1 MRIVD
6 GEIPRDTNT
15 ARQHVRLTADCLSI
29 CNCKCDPSYPLSAS
43 DACLARFNHNYTM
56 PTALVLVYPSVN
68 TLDTNGP
75 IGLLF
80 QGGYSTFIAAHDEFT
95 TSQENVTFKRDLSI
109 AEAKDRLTEFD
120 LLIVPGARPNNILP
134 FLSADGHLHELLEL
148 ISAFAK
154 LGPKSPGPPGER
166 VLFSVCSGS
175 YLLAAA
181 GVLDGLTATS
191 HRLGLGALRNL
202 CDEYKR
208 RTPGA
213 KGTEVVPE
221 NATGTVHYVDAG
233 MNASQVRI
241 VTSGTITTGIDAA
254 LYLISLRSGRPA
266 AEEVASFIGYAWR
279 EM

>member
-1 MRIVD
+1 
-6 GEIPRDTNT
+6 
-15 ARQHVRLTADCLSI
+15 
-29 CNCKCDPSYPLSAS
+29 
-43 DACLARFNHNYTM
+43 M

-75 IGLLF
+75 IGVLF

-120 LLIVPGARPNNILP
+120 LLIVPGARPNHILP

-154 LGPKSPGPPGER
+154 LGPKSPGPLGER

-241 VTSGTITTGIDAA
+241 VTSGTITTGMDAT

>member
-1 MRIVD
+1 
-6 GEIPRDTNT
+6 
-15 ARQHVRLTADCLSI
+15 
-29 CNCKCDPSYPLSAS
+29 
-43 DACLARFNHNYTM
+43 M

-68 TLDTNGP
+68 TIDTNGP
-75 IGLLF
+75 IGVLF
-80 QGGYSTFIAAHDEFT
+80 QGGFSTFIAACDEFT
-95 TSQENVTFKRDLSI
+95 TSQENVTFRRDLSI
-109 AEAKDRLTEFD
+109 AEAKDRLAD
-120 LLIVPGARPNNILP
+120 YDMLVVPGARPNHILP
-134 FLSADGHLHELLEL
+134 FISSDGHLHELLEL

-154 LGPKSPGPPGER
+154 LGPRSPGPQGER

-181 GVLDGLTATS
+181 GALDGLTATS
-191 HRLGLGALRNL
+191 HRLGLGALRHL
-202 CDEYKR
+202 CDKYKS

-221 NATGTVHYVDAG
+221 NPTGTVHYVDAG
-233 MNASQVRI
+233 MNESQVRV

-266 AEEVASFIGYAWR
+266 TEEVASFIGYAWR